1 MADEK
6 GKTWYGE
13 IDATITDT
21 IKENRKRD
29 ITAVKLQG
37 VLLDIVKLLKGKWL
51 FGGVVQPSS
60 QVDIT
65 GDVPTFYIAFTK
77 GTYTNFGNNEVAD
90 GEFALFMP
98 NLNGNWDVHKW
109 SIGALLDGKVNVKEG
124 YDLSKNDYTDED
136 RDKVASLPDNVAGK
150 SGDTFP
156 EGNFASFDENGNVV
170 NSGCNEGTFIKGVKK
185 NGEDLTPDANGKV
198 NVEVQ
203 DGKSAYQL
211 YVNEYMEAHGGST
224 EGMLKEDEWLDS
236 LDAYGVYVKETTDN
250 PIKTRGEWLEYIRGK
265 SAREI
270 YNATY
275 NEQLT
280 DAQFAAE
287 LKMNYPMLHVGYNS
301 ANAGATIGVPFDGN
315 LDPTG
320 DDIAAGE
327 TTMGKLYLMP
337 DDDLDPENCIGFVT
351 VLVGQT
357 HKWCNVGA
365 IRIPSDVLAKSD
377 VDNECTNGTVNTPA
391 SANVVMGL
399 KAKLGSV
406 TASETKGSTTLDY
419 NGYIVCKA
427 TSSFVEKTYV
437 YHSDVHT
444 VFIPIPQN
452 AKKIR
457 FLGRFAHN
465 NTVTTG
471 YAFINAENQQDIE
484 DNIIV
489 RSGESAKDISAYIV
503 ALYPW
508 VNNGTVYNTEI
519 PDVVIPDGATYF
531 CAVYGT
537 GSITQSNFY
546 CYLKSGETAITDS
559 DIDKHYEKQV
569 KITDTDIIASYLVES
584 CVIDA
589 TTGTWLIGQSQSSI
603 HTKINIEG
611 VEMFEAKGTAG
622 GAGFAFLAKNN
633 KPVDGEFSGA
643 ILLSNGTYR
652 QNLSANEVATII
664 PPSNAK
670 YLIVMRGISSA
681 ISTPVFLKFFYKKQ
695 LVGTLNDVTI
705 PIELHAGRLSSTTGL
720 IQEISGTTTASS
732 DIMFRNYAYEKLIA
746 FNPLYESI
754 VSTDYNGA
762 GTITYHCFAENGNA
776 YLGATTNK
784 DAMPV
789 GTTHIRIGLGGFN
802 SDQADKIIRFNL
814 YCKLKDKEY
823 HILKSGGNQYF
834 PTYNP
839 YHRTFSFEVT
849 KPHIFDADSE
859 NTTDYYADGVDS
871 NGNLQRDWTQGV
883 IILPKDYSNVG
894 KPSKVIINC
903 HGTTSFNFDKTSF
916 DMDGAWG
923 FLAKCGYVVIDCCTD
938 TFYTNRTF
946 NSGDVARA
954 SNYPTGNAW
963 ECYSELV
970 KFVLDNFNVDPN
982 AFYIAGKSAGG
993 MNAISFAN
1001 KFSNIKINAI
1011 GLMAPGIDVW
1021 MNMRV
1026 MYASG
1031 NNDFLAKIGC
1041 ENPQTK
1047 WGLGGGGGVGSAAAA
1062 QKTYVL
1068 QYKDL
1073 INLHNP
1079 LMTHISENFDKDFWV
1094 NELLDKGMFAS
1105 RESGDTTPLDTNSEL
1120 IAMVGESSIYMKSP
1134 LKIWHAIDDAAVP
1147 YTESKWFVQMCKNG
1161 GCYALLRTWPS
1172 GNGRHYFDSFVEH
1185 EDGGGSIYTPQL
1197 VSYTTKFNEIVQ
1209 ANPAYCE
1216 LVDWFNR
1223 W

>member
-13 IDATITDT
+13 IEATITET

-37 VLLDIVKLLKGKWL
+37 VLLDIVDLLKGKWL

-65 GDVPTFYIAFTK
+65 GDVPTFYIAFTE

-156 EGNFASFDENGNVV
+156 EGNFASFDASGNLQ
-170 NSGCNEGTFIKGVKK
+170 NSGCNEGTFIKGVQK
-185 NGEDLTPDANGKV
+185 NGDDLTPNANGKV
-198 NVEVQ
+198 NVTVQ
-203 DGKSAYQL
+203 DGITPHIDQTTKEWMIGDEHTGVDAEGKDAHQV
-211 YVNEYMEAHGGST
+211 YVASVPQGETPMT
-224 EGMLKEDEWLDS
+224 KTEWLASLKGEKGDNAVNPFKGIYGSNNKPTGTFAIGDYIYAPTSASGQIGNTIWKWNGTTWQDS
-236 LDAYGVYVKETTDN
+236 GETPD
-250 PIKTRGEWLEYIRGK
+250 
-265 SAREI
+265 
-270 YNATY
+270 
-275 NEQLT
+275 
-280 DAQFAAE
+280 
-287 LKMNYPMLHVGYNS
+287 M
-301 ANAGATIGVPFDGN
+301 ANAETFASDETLQQVAIDDSHLVNPVNTADATKP
-315 LDPTG
+315 
-320 DDIAAGE
+320 
-327 TTMGKLYLMP
+327 
-337 DDDLDPENCIGFVT
+337 
-351 VLVGQT
+351 
-357 HKWCNVGA
+357 
-365 IRIPSDVLAKSD
+365 VLAQAED
-377 VDNECTNGTVNTPA
+377 V
-391 SANVVMGL
+391 MQL
-399 KAKLGSV
+399 KAKLEGV
-406 TASETKGSTTLDY
+406 AATETKVELVTSVDGQNIYDGCYVNGTTG
-419 NGYIVCKA
+419 GYQ
-427 TSSFVEKTYV
+427 TSGVNKI
-437 YHSDVHT
+437 
-444 VFIPIPQN
+444 FILPVSRV
-452 AKKIR
+452 KKVR
-457 FLGRFAHN
+457 FLAG
-465 NTVTTG
+465 
-471 YAFINAENQQDIE
+471 
-484 DNIIV
+484 
-489 RSGESAKDISAYIV
+489 
-503 ALYPW
+503 
-508 VNNGTVYNTEI
+508 
-519 PDVVIPDGATYF
+519 VIPADSNVNIGYSFGTLISGDKPNSTLSNFTPKVFSMYDK
-531 CAVYGT
+531 YGT
-537 GSITQSNFY
+537 ESTRKEYSLEVPEDVTWLCLTYWNNQVDGYFY
-546 CYLKSGETAITDS
+546 CYTLNGETAITDG

-569 KITDTDIIASYLVES
+569 KITDTDILTSYIVEN
-584 CVIDA
+584 CYIDS
-589 TTGTWLIGQSQSSI
+589 TTGNWGAGSSGKNI

-611 VEMFEAKGTAG
+611 VEKFEAKGAAG

-652 QNLSANEVATII
+652 HNLSANEVATIV
-664 PPSNAK
+664 PPFNAK
-670 YLIVMRGISSA
+670 YLIVMRGISSS
-681 ISTPVFLKFFYKKQ
+681 ISTPSYLKFFYKKQ
-695 LVGTLNDVTI
+695 LVGTLNDVAI

-720 IQEISGTTTASS
+720 IQEITGTTTASS

-789 GTTHIRIGLGGFN
+789 GTTHIRIGLGGFG

-823 HILKSGGNQYF
+823 HVLKSGGNQYF
-834 PTYNP
+834 STYNP

-849 KPHIFDADSE
+849 KPHVFDADSE
-859 NTTDYYADGVDS
+859 NTIDYYADGVDS

-923 FLAKCGYVVIDCCTD
+923 FLAKCGYCVIDCCTD

-970 KFVLDNFNVDPN
+970 KFVVDNFNVDPN

-1041 ENPQTK
+1041 DNPQTT

-1161 GCYALLRTWPS
+1161 GCYALLRTWPA

-1185 EDGGGSIYTPQL
+1185 EDGGGSTYIPQL
-1197 VSYTTKFNEIVQ
+1197 VSYTTKFNEVVQ